1 MPEGSVVGGV
11 ADVVVVLNV
20 VDEVVLVVEDVEVVV
35 VGTRVMDVV
44 EDVEVV
50 VVGAPLRVTLITF
63 DGPLSEGAAGSA
75 AWLSATRMMVN
86 VSVCPAAGSTTKNVC
101 AQGVGAQTT
110 AAGWLS
116 TRVQVSGVDT

>member
-1 MPEGSVVGGV
+1 VVGTR
-11 ADVVVVLNV
+11 V
-20 VDEVVLVVEDVEVVV
+20 VDVVEDVEVVV
-35 VGTRVMDVV
+35 VGTRVVDVVEDVEVVVVGTRVVDVV

-75 AWLSATRMMVN
+75 AWLSATSMMVN